1 MLISNLGES
10 VGGDGWGF
18 EGGAYLV
25 IREFKKITMAGF
37 TTAAVTNYKEFWRE
51 HISEDVGNMG

>member
-10 VGGDGWGF
+10 VGGDGGGF

-37 TTAAVTNYKEFWRE
+37 TTAALTKEFWGE